1 MTEDSQLIGEL
12 ERAGSRDEMQ
22 GRAYSKKEVEDTV
35 FYRESLTNLKDYLEG
50 RTAKI
55 RTFQDYRVGISKKR
69 GTQIYPSTL
78 SNIVSYTPRKKVTSN
93 YCPGI

>member
-35 FYRESLTNLKDYLEG
+35 FYWESLTYLKDYLDG
-50 RTAKI
+50 RTA
-55 RTFQDYRVGISKKR
+55 
-69 GTQIYPSTL
+69 QI
-78 SNIVSYTPRKKVTSN
+78 
-93 YCPGI
+93 